1 MQPDALPPPSLP
13 PPEALTFDK
22 VRFRFR
28 KGSALRL
35 LSHHDLLRTF
45 ERLLRRADLPVRR
58 TRGFHPHPRLIF
70 ALSLPL
76 GVLGHEEVAEL
87 ELDAFLPAEDIHAR
101 LARQAPPG
109 LEILSLRRVD
119 PRASAQVRR
128 LTYRLCVP
136 ADRWAGLQD
145 IVSEV
150 LAAPACFVERDKP
163 ERRRVD
169 IRPFLSE
176 LRLVDG
182 ALDMT
187 LWLTNAG
194 TARPAEVL
202 RVLHL
207 EDLLAEGAVLE
218 RTLLEL
224 HDEVLTAGE
233 PVAGRPGFT
242 PRPITCRPFGAS
254 PCTSPEGAAGN
265 RPGCEPRTGE
275 PGA

>member
-87 ELDAFLPAEDIHAR
+87 ELDAFLPPEDIHTR
-101 LARQAPPG
+101 LAHQAPPG
-109 LEILSLRRVD
+109 LDILSLRRVD

-128 LTYRLCVP
+128 LTYRLPVP
-136 ADRWAGLQD
+136 AARWAGLKD
-145 IVSEV
+145 IVAEV
-150 LAAPACFVERDKP
+150 LAAPTCFVERDKP

-176 LRLVDG
+176 LRLVDDPDRV
-182 ALDMT
+182 LDMT

-233 PVAGRPGFT
+233 PV
-242 PRPITCRPFGAS
+242 S
-254 PCTSPEGAAGN
+254 
-265 RPGCEPRTGE
+265 
-275 PGA
+275 

>member
-1 MQPDALPPPSLP
+1 MDVGQLAFRAASGSLLSVSVPTQPGMPRAMQPDALPPPSLP
-13 PPEALTFDK
+13 PPGALTFDK

-28 KGSALRL
+28 KGSDLRL

-58 TRGFHPHPRLIF
+58 TQGFHPHPRLIF

-76 GVLGHEEVAEL
+76 GVLGHEEVGEL
-87 ELDAFLPAEDIHAR
+87 ELDAFLPPDEIRAR
-101 LARQAPPG
+101 LASQTPPG
-109 LEILSLRRVD
+109 LDILSLRRVD

-128 LTYRLCVP
+128 LTYRLFVP
-136 ADRWAGLQD
+136 PERWAGLD
-145 IVSEV
+145 HTLAAT
-150 LAAPACFVERDKP
+150 LAAPTCFVERDKP

-176 LRLVDG
+176 LRLVEAPLR

-187 LWLTNAG
+187 LWLTSAG

-202 RVLHL
+202 RVLGL

-224 HDEVLTAGE
+224 HDEVFAPGD
-233 PVAGRPGFT
+233 PVP
-242 PRPITCRPFGAS
+242 
-254 PCTSPEGAAGN
+254 
-265 RPGCEPRTGE
+265 
-275 PGA
+275 

>member
-1 MQPDALPPPSLP
+1 MQSDAVLPPSLP
-13 PPEALTFDK
+13 PPRDALTFDK

-28 KGSALRL
+28 KGADLRL

-58 TRGFHPHPRLIF
+58 TQGFHPHPRLIF

-76 GVLGHEEVAEL
+76 GVLGHEEVGEL
-87 ELDAFLPAEDIHAR
+87 ELDTFLPPEEIHAR
-101 LARQAPPG
+101 MARQTPPG
-109 LEILSLRRVD
+109 LDILSLRRVD

-128 LTYRLCVP
+128 LTYRIHVP
-136 ADRWAGLQD
+136 
-145 IVSEV
+145 SERQV
-150 LAAPACFVERDKP
+150 RLAERLTATLAAPACFVERDKP

-176 LRLVDG
+176 LLLVEPLG

-187 LWLTNAG
+187 LWLMPAG

-202 RVLHL
+202 RVLGL
-207 EDLLAEGAVLE
+207 EDLVTEGAVLE

-224 HDEVLTAGE
+224 HDEVAASGDLT
-233 PVAGRPGFT
+233 P
-242 PRPITCRPFGAS
+242 
-254 PCTSPEGAAGN
+254 
-265 RPGCEPRTGE
+265 
-275 PGA
+275 